1 MLKTNRKPIKYT
13 SSYRFSRKKRPFP
26 RLWMILLSIPLALI
40 VLELLMRVVVGFSG
54 KAPELDAY
62 QGEPLNITA
71 YRLKYLNS
79 SGQPFEGLPNQG
91 RLKVKYSPLM
101 GYRLVGNQ
109 QSNVWGINAQGFRS
123 DQAIAPS
130 KSKDEVRIFILGGST
145 AFGQLSSNNQTTF
158 ASKLETLLNQ
168 QVATQKSNP
177 KKFRPD
183 VMPYFADELAKAMAL
198 PSKIR
203 ESRYRV
209 VNAAVPGYM
218 SSNELSQLALQ
229 ILTYQPNFVV
239 VVDGY
244 ADLLVPSSQEGTDIP
259 GNEQL
264 LTHASGHF
272 FSDVNQSLKR
282 WVYQSYLIRGFQYW
296 VLRPQDAVHQLIP
309 PAGSEKVLAQHL
321 TADSKELSQRTTRY
335 RNNLE
340 QIARLTSAAK
350 IPLIL
355 ALQPE
360 ISGRNP
366 KHLSPHEKKIL
377 DQLGSTYTE
386 RVKTG
391 YTQLQQSI
399 EQVKADFPKG
409 VVTLNLNNAYSNF
422 AGEAFQDAI
431 HLTDE
436 ANTVL
441 ADQLYETIA
450 KQLLVQP
457 KPNSAATAPG
467 N

>member
-1 MLKTNRKPIKYT
+1 MLKSSRKPLRST
-13 SSYRFSRKKRPFP
+13 NYRLSRKKRPFP
-26 RLWMILLSIPLALI
+26 RLWMILLSIPVALI
-40 VLELLMRVVVGFSG
+40 VLELLMRMIVGFTG
-54 KAPELDAY
+54 KAAELEAY

-79 SGQPFEGLPNQG
+79 SGQAFEGLPNQG

-123 DQAIAPS
+123 DQAIAPT
-130 KSKDEVRIFILGGST
+130 KPNDEVRVFVLGGST

-198 PSKIR
+198 PPRIR

-209 VNAAVPGYM
+209 INAAVPGYM

-229 ILTYQPNFVV
+229 ILAYQPDFVV
-239 VVDGY
+239 LVDGY
-244 ADLLVPSSQEGTDIP
+244 ADLLVPSTQEGTDIP
-259 GNEQL
+259 GNEKL
-264 LTHASGHF
+264 LTNASGHF
-272 FSDVNQSLKR
+272 FSDLNQSLKR
-282 WVYQSYLIRGFQYW
+282 WVYQSYLVRGFQYW
-296 VLRPQDAVHQLIP
+296 VLRPQDATHQLIP
-309 PAGSEKVLAQHL
+309 PAGSEKNLPQAL
-321 TADSKELSQRTTRY
+321 TADSKELDQRSTRY

-340 QIARLTSAAK
+340 QIARLTAAAK

-360 ISGRNP
+360 ITNRNP
-366 KHLSPHEKKIL
+366 KNLSPKEKKIL
-377 DQLGSTYTE
+377 DQLGSTYKE

-391 YTQLQQSI
+391 YGQLQQSV
-399 EQVKADFPKG
+399 EQVKGEFPKG
-409 VVTLNLNNAYSNF
+409 VVTLNLNSVYANF

-457 KPNSAATAPG
+457 KPNSGATTPAK
-467 N
+467 